1 MIHIDQKPLTL
12 MLRFL
17 LTIPILG
24 LSSRVIAQ
32 TPSSDKGK
40 LLYEQNCLACHQ
52 IDGSGVPMLNPT
64 LQNTS
69 FIKGDKARLIGIV
82 LNGLKNTEI
91 DGEMYDNPMP
101 PFVSLSDED
110 VAAVLTYVRSNFKNK
125 ESAVSVE
132 EVTAFRKKK

>member
-1 MIHIDQKPLTL
+1 
-12 MLRFL
+12 
-17 LTIPILG
+17 
-24 LSSRVIAQ
+24 
-32 TPSSDKGK
+32 
-40 LLYEQNCLACHQ
+40 
-52 IDGSGVPMLNPT
+52 MLNPT